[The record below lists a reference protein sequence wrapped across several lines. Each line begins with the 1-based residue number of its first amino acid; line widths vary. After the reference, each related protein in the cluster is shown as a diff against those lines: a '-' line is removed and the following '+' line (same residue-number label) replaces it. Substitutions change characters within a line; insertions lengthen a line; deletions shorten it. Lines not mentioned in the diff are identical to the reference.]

1 MILLVPTENT
11 MKKMLIGLLLFLA
24 ACKEPAL
31 YVRYEI
37 HSEAAKPHVQALNV
51 ALDSM
56 RKMDCKNP
64 LSWYYQGAIHWIPD
78 TIQTNP
84 LCSSYRTIADLKPAW
99 DNCTH
104 SQEKLEKLHFLVWH
118 RIYIWHFEKIVRKLS
133 GYEEFALPYWGY
145 TDNHL
150 VLQDMFRDST
160 SALFESA
167 RFDSLNAGFPLSGE
181 ILRALDV
188 NKLMSYET
196 YEEFNN
202 HTNAAPHGAM
212 HDYIG
217 HGNIDPDTTKKNVWN
232 RITNSYGSEGLMGW
246 VPTAG
251 FDPVFWTHH
260 SQIDRLWQQWSNSSN
275 GKAVTLEILKSHPW
289 PYAFFDENGGA
300 VKYTPEQ
307 IVDIIYDLDY
317 RFDDTDVHTPTETER
332 LRLPALAPIM
342 EVRFI
347 EPIMVNDQI
356 TDAVTV
362 TLDSIP
368 SQKVT
373 VELEFMFTTQPSGV
387 YEVYLN
393 QLDGPYTTN
402 SKSFV
407 GFVSFFEAHHNRG
420 SYYAEFRL
428 DPMKEYKFII
438 YKHNGKTSGNLRVTG
453 AKIRL

>member
-1 MILLVPTENT
+1 MNFSVFKENT
-11 MKKMLIGLLLFLA
+11 MKKMLVGLLLFLA
-24 ACKEPAL
+24 ACKEPSL
-31 YVRYEI
+31 YVRHEI
-37 HSEAAKPHVQALNV
+37 HSEAAQPHVQALNV

-56 RKMDCKNP
+56 RKMDCTNP
-64 LSWYYQGAIHWIPD
+64 LSWYYQGAMHWVPD

-84 LCSSYRTIADLKPAW
+84 LCPSYRTIADLKPAW

-104 SQEKLEKLHFLVWH
+104 SHDGLEKLHFLVWH
-118 RIYIWHFEKIVRKLS
+118 RMYIWHFEKIVRKLS

-145 TDNHL
+145 TDNQL

-202 HTNAAPHGAM
+202 HMNAAPHGAM

-232 RITNSYGSEGLMGW
+232 RITNSYGSDGLMGW

-260 SQIDRLWQQWSNSSN
+260 SQIDRLWQLWSNSAN
-275 GKAVTLEILKSHPW
+275 GKAVTLSILKAHPW
-289 PYAFFDENGGA
+289 PYVFFDENGVA
-300 VKYTPEQ
+300 VKYTAEQ
-307 IVDIIYDLDY
+307 IIDIIYDMDY
-317 RFDDTDVHTPTETER
+317 QFDDVYVTRPLVSEMFSVQ
-332 LRLPALAPIM
+332 AIM
-342 EVRFI
+342 PLKDTVVSVS
-347 EPIMVNDQI
+347 VNDQI

-362 TLDSIP
+362 SLDSVP
-368 SQKVT
+368 QNKVT
-373 VELEFMFTTQPSGV
+373 LHMTMEFDDQPSGV
-387 YEVYLN
+387 YEVYVN
-393 QLDGPYTTN
+393 HNNGSYSTSN
-402 SKSFV
+402 ESFA
-407 GFVSFFEAHHNRG
+407 GFMSFFEAHK
-420 SYYAEFRL
+420 STEMTFR
-428 DPMKEYKFII
+428 YKVNPSKTYNIVI
-438 YKHNGKTSGNLRVTG
+438 YKHNGNTSGNLRITG
-453 AKIRL
+453 IRITR